1 MNQEKKVVKINDVIE
16 NQIPEF
22 ILAENPNFTEFLKQ
36 YYISQEYQGSSVDL
50 AENLVS
56 YKNLDSFDTN
66 SLISETTLTADV
78 DFFDDV
84 ISVDSTKGW
93 PAQYGLLKIDNEIIT
108 YTGTE
113 QNYLTGTCNISVGST
128 IAYVSGISSSLYV
141 GRPFYLNSLNKQP
154 TIVSVASTYVVL
166 SQVAVVSS
174 SVVGYTTTGNYT
186 FETDHPQFT
195 GCIRGFSG
203 VDSLTSDSNPE
214 ILTFSST
221 ESDSHSSS
229 TTVQNLSNL
238 FLQEFFKKIKY
249 QFTPGFEEVEFDSKI
264 NPQNFIS
271 KAKTFYQSKGTDEA
285 YKILFK
291 VLYDTNVQILKPQDF
306 CFTTSD
312 DQWVVTESILGE
324 LVSGDPEKI
333 KGQTLYQDEFAS
345 DGVLPANGSIYEVE
359 EYVINGI
366 VFYNIKLFA
375 GYSNNLNPKGSISG
389 TFVATSKT
397 FTSDEILA
405 GSTELFVDSTIGFA
419 QSGTINAN
427 GLVITYTDKTNDQFL
442 NCSGITNNIP
452 RGTKTFSQNYV
463 YSYEDG
469 DNTKPVKFRIH
480 NVLSKIN
487 TTDISFAFEN
497 DPIKI
502 TDIGNPKESNFVNS
516 LYYNHPINI
525 YAGIATSQITSY
537 IRQYIKEG
545 FDINAGLVL
554 TKYDHALKT
563 GDRVDI
569 FDNRTNAEIA
579 TNLNVTTSL
588 QKEFSV
594 QQINNPSILGK
605 EVFFRRKIKK
615 TKSPAGVSDPI
626 TNKFVANI
634 QDSFVDNDYY
644 YLTSNGFPDYEIN
657 PYKRQ
662 SLFAVDDFNL
672 DGSHNFYS
680 GELVTVVGYGVT
692 GTFQNKIGISTGV
705 SYYVSRVNSNRIKL
719 SESRENVGLSSYISF
734 NEYDSNNNYTGGI
747 SNLNLIIS
755 PLFNNN
761 FTSSKLF
768 RKFPKTPVY
777 PTIKEK
783 TKAGP
788 VGIFV
793 NGVELQSYK
802 SFDRLYYGKI
812 DSVDVTNSGDN
823 YSLLNPPRFR
833 IFDGNVEDTQTRLIP
848 QLIGKLKKI
857 EVVDSGFDY
866 VETPIVTISGG
877 NNDKVTTE
885 VKMKLISNVVTFNST
900 TKDGVVNTSNNTFI
914 FDSPHKFVTGEPV
927 IYKTFGT
934 RPIGI
939 GTLTTDGTLLD
950 GSVYYVI
957 NVGAGTSFRIA
968 KNQYDAL
975 QGNNFLKLRTNGG
988 GLNQFISKNKK
999 QCIDEVLIVENNY
1012 NFEYKKLSVAPEN
1025 INVYDNTIR
1034 SANHGFE
1041 TGEEIVVTVD
1051 GTYLEG
1057 LEPNQKYYIV
1067 KLDDDTFK
1075 LSSTKNEINYV
1086 DIISTDYSTTY
1097 FFEYSP
1103 ITVNIKGN
1111 LTISG
1116 ISTIG
1121 SPAVLVPTIEGS
1133 VIKAEVQKGLAKPAK
1148 DSLGEPNIINFNK
1161 NLSIVPLE
1169 GSDASFE
1176 PLIVDGKINEV
1187 IVKTQG
1193 SNYYNNFEL
1202 NVLGD
1207 GYGASLYP
1215 VIVDGKITEIK
1226 IINPGVGYSQNTTT
1240 IRIVPIGKG
1249 VKLKANLQNWTI
1261 NEISK
1266 LGYSN
1271 VEKGLLLGKKY
1282 SLFGNVFGTFFLN
1295 SDLRNLFGIPTS
1307 PTRHSPIVGWAY
1319 DGCPIYGPFAFTN
1332 PDGTGGISRMRSGY
1346 SRNKISPSSLYDC
1359 VEDYNFTNTG
1369 TLDKHNGRYCKT
1381 PEFPNGIYAYFCT
1394 LDANNV
1400 PEFPYVIGDEYFFTP
1415 QKENFDLKYNQTLNF
1430 NNLGIDKCTKPYRMD
1445 DKEHG
1450 YEYFNFLQSGI
1461 VNDAVVNQ
1469 IAQGKV
1475 DEILIANGGDGYC
1488 VDDTIV
1494 FDNTGTDG
1502 YGASAKVS
1510 EISGVGVTTVRSTK
1524 TTLSNV
1530 AFTST
1535 QDKIVAI
1542 CTSSHNLESDY
1553 YVNITGLTTSTY
1565 PKVEGFK
1572 KILVENITA
1581 GLSTYLPDSTTTG
1594 LVTSIQIKESIL
1606 SFKVDSK
1613 IKIEN
1618 ETLTI
1623 IGLDTKNNL
1632 INVIRDSGSPAHLKG
1647 TSITLL
1653 QNEFIIRNES
1663 NYTLPEGNVSYYFK
1677 SSECVSVGLGTTPG
1691 SGNNLSINPF
1701 GPGVSESKFVRT
1713 GGIFLPNHKFKHGEK
1728 IVYTPSTSTIVTNYG
1743 NLEDIANLF
1752 IVKLE
1757 DNVVG
1762 LVTDKSNISNFN
1774 NLLYYTAS
1782 GTGSTHKFESD
1793 RDVLKGEVTLNNV
1806 IVSTASTH
1814 GLSKGNLIKLDVI
1827 SGITTTFNVG
1837 YSTITKRVSINS
1849 EINPRIDVYA
1859 NDVVRFDITSATL
1872 SNTEFNF
1879 YTDSLFQNKY
1889 FGTPESGIVEV
1900 ERNNQYVSLRITDY
1914 TPKILYYNLESFS
1927 KEIYS
1932 DKTIDSSNT
1941 IIINPSS
1948 YTGSGYITTCTS
1960 STFTLNYPLDLE
1972 RTLYTSNPSSLS
1984 YTVLSKGIKGSIA
1997 ATKFISKGSDYKK
2010 IPSIK
2015 YINSSFGYGASLL
2028 PNSNTIG
2035 KIKSAQ
2041 ILNTKSI
2048 YPSDQTLRPV
2058 SNVFSVVRLQDNLKV
2073 NSISVLDGGRNYL
2086 TAPTLKLYNKK
2097 ENAIISSFNA
2107 VAILKNTSIDSVQ
2120 ILNPGSGLKSTDNQ
2134 IVTTKNT
2141 NGIRILGASV
2151 SGVTSPYTVTL
2162 TLETPIAGFSTD
2174 NQVGITTGDKIFV
2187 EEISYIG
2194 VGSGF
2199 NSSDYSYEP
2208 FTVTYVDQAF
2218 GSQDA
2223 ATIQYELLRFPGS
2236 YDEENSYDAKVINYN
2251 NIPKFEVNLIESEF
2265 YNAEKV
2271 DGTSIINNIKNERI
2285 TNLLKVKDSSTL
2297 QKNQILVGSSSN
2309 SKGKI
2314 YSIDDFNTTFN
2325 VNSSAQEIV
2334 GWKNFKGNL
2343 SSILQKLPDNN
2354 YYQRFSY
2361 SLKSK
2366 KPFTE
2371 WNSIVSDVTH
2381 VSGYQKFGDL
2391 VVESNLPVGIASTL
2405 AIKSDSVSIINLS
2418 LSGYGNVNTVSG
2430 FDLVSE
2436 EDVDNNDGE
2445 YSEYLKFKSKK
2456 LSNFLLSKENRV
2468 LSVDDISDLFNT
2480 DNFPVVNIPLDTI
2493 DSTNVNVLKYVF
2505 FIASTTSF
2513 FGQFVLPELLEVF
2526 ITRNG
2531 NDVNLTSYSYFYDRS
2546 NNIIS
2551 ILGNIT
2557 ADVSTTNSDEIVV
2570 SFTPKNPFNSYAI
2583 RALKEV
2589 APLTSGITTT
2599 SIGYN
2604 RNVEI
2609 TTGYASTQTVGIQTF
2624 YTIPVSECKS
2634 GTIFVGLST
2643 ISNKIQ
2649 NSFELSFVNVDG
2661 IINYNVYAEQ
2671 GSAGIGS
2678 VGVSTSGSDIA
2689 FTYDG
2694 GVGIAHS
2701 VTVSANLNLLVE
2713 TLTSPS
2719 TILNDLTRL
2728 DSGKVTFS
2736 GTGPQAI
2743 LTVSDDYASSKVLLE
2758 IQKTVGLTTQRSLVQ
2773 LDSVHFENYENITE
2787 YGFVGNLNQDQF
2799 TLGSNYNGGTGL
2811 YTLSIECETSA
2822 NYVVKYYQRNI
2833 ATPN

>member
-56 YKNLDSFDTN
+56 YKNLDSFDKENLITN
-66 SLISETTLTADV
+66 TTLSADV
-78 DFFDDV
+78 DYFDDV
-84 ISVDSTKGW
+84 INVQSTKGW
-93 PAQYGLLKIDNEIIT
+93 PNQYGLLKINDEIIT
-108 YTGTE
+108 YTGIT
-113 QNYLTGTCNISVGST
+113 T
-128 IAYVSGISSSLYV
+128 
-141 GRPFYLNSLNKQP
+141 NS
-154 TIVSVASTYVVL
+154 
-166 SQVAVVSS
+166 
-174 SVVGYTTTGNYT
+174 
-186 FETDHPQFT
+186 FT

-203 VDSLTSDSNPE
+203 IESLTGEESPE
-214 ILTFSST
+214 VLTFSSS
-221 ESDSHSSS
+221 EVNEHSQGDVV
-229 TTVQNLSNL
+229 TNLSNL

-249 QFTPGFEEVEFDSKI
+249 QFTPGFEEVEFDSKV

-291 VLYDTNVQILKPQDF
+291 VLYDTAVQVLKPQDF

-324 LVSGDPEKI
+324 LVSGDPKKI
-333 KGQTLYQDEFAS
+333 KGQTLYQDEFTS

-366 VFYNIKLFA
+366 TFYNLKLFS

-419 QSGTINAN
+419 QSGVVKTN
-427 GLVITYTDKTNDQFL
+427 GLTITYTDKTNDQFL
-442 NCSGITNNIP
+442 NCSGITNNIS
-452 RGTKTFSQNYV
+452 RGTKIFAQNYV

-469 DNTKPVKFRIH
+469 DSTKPVQFRIH

-487 TTDISFAFEN
+487 TTDISFAYES

-502 TDIGNPKESNFVNS
+502 TDIGNPKETNFVNS
-516 LYYNHPINI
+516 LYHNHAINI
-525 YAGIATSQITSY
+525 YSGIATSQITDY
-537 IRQYIKEG
+537 IRQYTKEG
-545 FDINAGLVL
+545 FGINAGLSL
-554 TKYDHALKT
+554 TKYDHGLKT

-569 FDNRTNAEIA
+569 FDKRTNIGIA

-594 QQINNPSILGK
+594 QQINDSSILGK
-605 EVFFRRKIKK
+605 EILFRRRIKK
-615 TKSPAGVSDPI
+615 TKSPAGVSEPI
-626 TNKFVANI
+626 TDKFVANI
-634 QDSFVDNDYY
+634 QDSFTDNNYH
-644 YLTSNGFPDYEIN
+644 YLTSNGLPDYSID

-662 SLFAVDDFNL
+662 SLFDVDGFELN
-672 DGSHNFYS
+672 GSHNFYS
-680 GELVTVVGYGVT
+680 GELVTVVGYGIT

-705 SYYVSRVNSNRIKL
+705 SYYVSRVNSNKIKL

-734 NEYDSNNNYTGGI
+734 NEYDDNNNYLGRI
-747 SNLNLIIS
+747 NSLNLIIS
-755 PLFNNN
+755 PLYNNN
-761 FTSSKLF
+761 FTTSKLF
-768 RKFPKTPVY
+768 KKFPEKPVY
-777 PTIKEK
+777 PIVKQK
-783 TKAGP
+783 TNAGP

-793 NGVELQSYK
+793 NGVEIQSYK

-812 DSVDVTNSGDN
+812 NSIDVTNSGEN

-833 IFDGNVEDTQTRLIP
+833 IFDGNVEDIETRLNP
-848 QLIGKLKKI
+848 QLVGKLKKI
-857 EVVDSGFDY
+857 QVVDPGFDY
-866 VETPIVTISGG
+866 VETPVVTISGG

-885 VKMKLISNVVTFNST
+885 VKMKLTPNVVTFNST
-900 TKDGVVNTSNNTFI
+900 TKEGVVNTSNNTFI
-914 FDSPHKFVTGEPV
+914 YDRPHRFITGEPV

-939 GTLTTDGTLLD
+939 GTLTSDGTLLD
-950 GSVYYVI
+950 GSVYYII

-968 KNQYDAL
+968 KTEYDAL
-975 QGNNFLKLRTNGG
+975 EGTNFLKLRTNGG

-999 QCIDEVLIVENNY
+999 QCIDEVLIVENNH
-1012 NFEYKKLSVAPEN
+1012 NFEYKKVSVPPED
-1025 INVYDNTIR
+1025 INVYDDTIR
-1034 SANHGFE
+1034 SIDHGFE

-1057 LEPNQKYYIV
+1057 LEPNQRYYIV
-1067 KLDDDTFK
+1067 KVDNDTFK
-1075 LSSTKNEINYV
+1075 LSSTKNSINYV
-1086 DIISTDYSTTY
+1086 DILSTDFATTY

-1103 ITVNIKGN
+1103 ITLNIKGN
-1111 LTISG
+1111 LSVSG

-1121 SPAVLVPTIEGS
+1121 SPAVLVPIIEGS
-1133 VIKAEVQKGLAKPAK
+1133 VVGVEVQKGLAKPAK
-1148 DSLGEPNIINFNK
+1148 SDLGEPNIINFNK

-1169 GSDASFE
+1169 GSNASFE
-1176 PLIVDGKINEV
+1176 ALVVDGKINEV
-1187 IVKTQG
+1187 VVKTQG
-1193 SNYYNNFEL
+1193 SNYFNNFEL
-1202 NVLGD
+1202 HVFGD

-1215 VIVDGKITEIK
+1215 VITDGKITDVK
-1226 IINPGVGYSQNTTT
+1226 IINGGVGYSQNTTT
-1240 IRIVPIGKG
+1240 IRVIPIGKG

-1261 NEISK
+1261 SEISK

-1271 VEKGLLLGKKY
+1271 VEKGLLFGKKY

-1295 SDLRNLFGIPTS
+1295 SDLRAFFDLPTS

-1332 PDGTGGISRMRSGY
+1332 PDGTGGLSRMRSGY
-1346 SRNKISPSSLYDC
+1346 SRNKISPSPLYDC
-1359 VEDYNFTNTG
+1359 VEDYTFTNSG

-1381 PEFPNGIYAYFCT
+1381 PEFPDGVYAYFCT
-1394 LDANNV
+1394 LDTNNV
-1400 PEFPYVIGDEYFFTP
+1400 PEFPYVIGDEYCFTP
-1415 QKENFDLKYNQTLNF
+1415 QKENFDLKYNQSLNF
-1430 NNLGIDKCTKPYRMD
+1430 NKLGIDKCTKPYRMD

-1469 IAQGKV
+1469 ISEGNV
-1475 DEILIANGGDGYC
+1475 DEILIANGGDGYS

-1510 EISGVGVTTVRSTK
+1510 EISGVGVSTVRTTKSTFY
-1524 TTLSNV
+1524 NV
-1530 AFTST
+1530 TFVST

-1542 CTSSHNLESDY
+1542 GTTSHNLESDY
-1553 YVNITGLTTSTY
+1553 YVSVSGLSTSTY
-1565 PKVEGFK
+1565 PKVAGFK

-1581 GLSTYLPDSTTTG
+1581 GLSTYLPDATTTG
-1594 LVTSIQIKESIL
+1594 LVTSIQIKESIFA
-1606 SFKVDSK
+1606 FKIDSK

-1623 IGLDTKNNL
+1623 LGLDTKNNL
-1632 INVIRDSGSPAHLKG
+1632 INVLRNSGSPAHLKG
-1647 TSITLL
+1647 TSVTLL
-1653 QNEFIIRNES
+1653 QNEFVFENSS
-1663 NYTLPEGNVSYYFK
+1663 NYTLPEGNISYYFK
-1677 SSECVSVGLGTTPG
+1677 SSDCVSIGVNTTPG
-1691 SGNNLSINPF
+1691 FGNNLSVNPF

-1728 IVYTPSTSTIVTNYG
+1728 VVYTPSSSTIVSNYG
-1743 NLEDIANLF
+1743 NLDTISDLY

-1762 LVTDKSNISNFN
+1762 LVTSKSNISNFK

-1782 GTGSTHKFESD
+1782 GTGSTHKFETD
-1793 RDVLKGEVTLNNV
+1793 RDVVKGTVTLNNV

-1814 GLSKGNLIKLDVI
+1814 GLSKNNLIKLNVI

-1837 YSTITKRVSINS
+1837 YSTVTKRVSINS
-1849 EINPRIDVYA
+1849 QVNPRIDVYE
-1859 NDVVRFDITSATL
+1859 NDVVRFNITSGTL
-1872 SNTEFNF
+1872 SNTQLHF
-1879 YTDSLFQNKY
+1879 YTDPLFQNKY
-1889 FGTPESGIVEV
+1889 FGTSESGIVEV
-1900 ERNNQYVSLRITDY
+1900 DRDSQFVTLRITDY

-1927 KEIYS
+1927 KQIYS
-1932 DKTIDSSNT
+1932 DQSVSNPNT

-1948 YTGSGYITTCTS
+1948 YNGSGYISTCTAN
-1960 STFTLNYPLDLE
+1960 TFTLNYPLTLE
-1972 RTLYTSNPSSLS
+1972 RLSYTSNPSTLS

-1997 ATKFISKGSDYKK
+1997 ATKFISKGTDYKK

-2015 YINSSFGYGASLL
+2015 SISSLSGSGASLL
-2028 PNSNTIG
+2028 PTSNTIG
-2035 KIKSAQ
+2035 KIKNAQ

-2048 YPSDQTLRPV
+2048 YPSDQTLRPI
-2058 SNVFSVVRLQDNLKV
+2058 SNVFSVIRLQDNLKV
-2073 NSISVLDGGRNYL
+2073 NSVSILDGGANYL
-2086 TAPTLKLYNKK
+2086 TPPTLKLYNKK
-2097 ENAIISSFNA
+2097 ENTIISN
-2107 VAILKNTSIDSVQ
+2107 VNLVGILKNTSIDSVQ
-2120 ILNPGSGLKSTDNQ
+2120 ILNPGSGLKSTDNE

-2141 NGIRILGASV
+2141 NGIRILGVSV
-2151 SGVTSPYTVTL
+2151 SGASSPYTVTL
-2162 TLETPIAGFSTD
+2162 TLETPVVGFSTD
-2174 NQVGITTGDKIFV
+2174 NQIGITTGDKIFV
-2187 EEISYIG
+2187 EGISYTG
-2194 VGSGF
+2194 AGSGF
-2199 NSSDYSYEP
+2199 NSSDYKYEP
-2208 FTVTYVDQAF
+2208 FTVTSVDQAF

-2223 ATIQYELLRFPGS
+2223 ATIQYELDQSPAG
-2236 YDEENSYDAKVINYN
+2236 YDEDNTYDAKVINYN
-2251 NIPKFEVNLIESEF
+2251 HIPKFNVNLIQSEF
-2265 YNAEKV
+2265 YNAEDVIVGLATVGIKNK
-2271 DGTSIINNIKNERI
+2271 TSIINNDKNETI
-2285 TNLLKVKDSSTL
+2285 TNLIKVKDSSTL
-2297 QKNQILVGSSSN
+2297 QKNQVLSGSSSN
-2309 SKGKI
+2309 SRGKI
-2314 YSIDDFNTTFN
+2314 YSIDNFNTTFN
-2325 VNSSAQEIV
+2325 VDSSAQEIV

-2371 WNSIVSDVTH
+2371 WNSIVSDITH
-2381 VSGYQKFGDL
+2381 VSGYQKFSDL
-2391 VVESNLPVGIASTL
+2391 IVESNLPVGLASTL
-2405 AIKSDSVSIINLS
+2405 AIKSDQVSIINLA
-2418 LSGYGNVNTVSG
+2418 LTGYGNVNTVSG

-2445 YSEYLKFKSKK
+2445 YSEFIKFKSKK

-2480 DNFPVVNIPLDTI
+2480 DNFPVVDITLDTI
-2493 DSTNVNVLKYVF
+2493 DSTNVNVLKYIF

-2513 FGQFVLPELLEVF
+2513 FGQFVLPQFIEVF

-2531 NDVNLTSYSYFYDRS
+2531 NDVNLTQYSFFYDRQ
-2546 NNIIS
+2546 NNLIS
-2551 ILGNIT
+2551 ILGDIK
-2557 ADVSTTNSDEIVV
+2557 ADISPTNADEIVI

-2583 RALKEV
+2583 RALREV

-2609 TTGYASTQTVGIQTF
+2609 STGYASTETVGVQTF
-2624 YTIPVSECKS
+2624 YTIPISECKS
-2634 GTIFVGLST
+2634 GTVFVGLST
-2643 ISNKIQ
+2643 NSNKVES
-2649 NSFELSFVNVDG
+2649 SFELSFINVNG

-2671 GSAGIGS
+2671 GSSGIGS

-2701 VTVSANLNLLVE
+2701 VTVSANLNLLKE

-2719 TILNDLTRL
+2719 VQINDLTRL
-2728 DSGKVTFS
+2728 ESGKVTFS
-2736 GTGPQAI
+2736 GTGPQTI
-2743 LTVSDDYASSKVLLE
+2743 LTVSDDYASSKVTLE
-2758 IQKTVGLTTQRSLVQ
+2758 IEKTVGLTTQRSLVQ
-2773 LDSVHFENYENITE
+2773 LDAVHFGNYENITE
-2787 YGFVGNLNQDQF
+2787 YGFAGNLNQGQF
-2799 TLGSNYNGGTGL
+2799 TFETNYNSGTGI
-2811 YTLSIECETSA
+2811 YTLSMEGEESA
-2822 NYVVKYYQRNI
+2822 NYIVKYFQRNI